1 MKNNRN
7 IKFRKNLAAFLA
19 MGTILTSIAGC
30 NSKTNTT
37 TTAASSTP
45 TTTTVEDTFE
55 TTTETTVG
63 INNKDFAT
71 EDYMIHAKAVA
82 VAMYDNNKAYFDEKQ
97 YTVEDLE
104 NVYYVLNGKYY
115 DNENNLIMEKPELD
129 RSFDIIRELVMPQR
143 VTEMLQKYRDLE
155 HGYISEDEYFAEVK
169 ASTFYDYRV
178 SLTNLLDVNPDNEDL
193 RNFVSDYSVEMVK
206 VTENVKNGVS
216 PEEHLLEFFS
226 RIRAAQSG
234 NNTYYKGINNYLQE
248 NTTEDGYGFM
258 VAAIYKATADN
269 LNTVIDGHYVDVKI
283 SDTNEETERVRVGY
297 SYDEQIL
304 VNAFYEGNLVET
316 EAILEAKKLIAEL
329 FQTMPFDVMC
339 YRQAA
344 INMNFGF
351 ESNAVVKTL

>member
-1 MKNNRN
+1 MNKN
-7 IKFRKNLAAFLA
+7 IELRKKLAAFITA
-19 MGTILTSIAGC
+19 STILTSVAGC
-30 NSKTNTT
+30 NAKTNTST
-37 TTAASSTP
+37 TTTTTP
-45 TTTTVEDTFE
+45 STTTTVE
-55 TTTETTVG
+55 TTVEPTETTVAV
-63 INNKDFAT
+63 NNKDFAT
-71 EDYMIHAKAVA
+71 EEYMTHAKAVA
-82 VAMYDNNKAYFDEKQ
+82 TAMYDNNKAYFDEKQ

-115 DNENNLIMEKPELD
+115 DNENNLIMEKAELD

-155 HGYISEDEYFAEVK
+155 HGNISETEYFDEVK

-216 PEEHLLEFFS
+216 PEEHLLDFFS

-234 NNTYYKGINNYLQE
+234 NLTYYNGINNYLQE
-248 NTTEDGYGFM
+248 NTTEDGYAFM

-283 SDTNEETERVRVGY
+283 SDTNDEKETVRIGY

-316 EAILEAKKLIAEL
+316 DAILAAKKLITEL

-339 YRQAA
+339 YRQVN
-344 INMNFGF
+344 INENFGF
-351 ESNAVVKTL
+351 ATNTAVKTF

>member
-1 MKNNRN
+1 MTNVKKIELRN
-7 IKFRKNLAAFLA
+7 KLATLIAGA
-19 MGTILTSIAGC
+19 TILTSVAGC
-30 NSKTNTT
+30 NAKTTNETTTTT
-37 TTAASSTP
+37 TTAP
-45 TTTTVEDTFE
+45 TTIETTLEP
-55 TTTETTVG
+55 TTETTVVTT
-63 INNKDFAT
+63 NKDVAT
-71 EDYMIHAKAVA
+71 EDYMAHAKAVA
-82 VAMYDNNKAYFDEKQ
+82 IAMYDNNKAYFDEKQ

-155 HGYISEDEYFAEVK
+155 HGNISESEYFDEVK
-169 ASTFYDYRV
+169 ASTFYDYRIN
-178 SLTNLLDVNPDNEDL
+178 LTNFLDVNEDNEDL

-206 VTENVKNGVS
+206 VTENIKNGVS
-216 PEEHLLEFFS
+216 PEEHLLDFFS

-234 NNTYYKGINNYLQE
+234 NLTYYNGINNYLQE
-248 NTTEDGYGFM
+248 NTTEDGYAFM

-283 SDTNEETERVRVGY
+283 SDTNDEKETVRVGY

-316 EAILEAKKLIAEL
+316 EAILEAKKLITEL

-344 INMNFGF
+344 INSNFGF
-351 ESNAVVKTL
+351 ATNTTVKTL